1 MITPDVP
8 NVKSSADTL
17 TRMLTGMMSP
27 KVDMSQK
34 PVKKLL
40 FFAICGGVIG
50 AAAAACVGYC
60 AYQSY
65 MRRQGESRRG
75 ESLQNKP
82 VRPAELTEK
91 DKDLMELIGEL
102 AAVYD
107 NTDQYMK
114 H

>member
-1 MITPDVP
+1 MIIPDVP

-17 TRMLTGMMSP
+17 TRMMTGMLSF
-27 KVDMSQK
+27 KIDTSQSLA
-34 PVKKLL
+34 KKLL
-40 FFAICGGVIG
+40 FFAVCGGVVG

-65 MRRQGESRRG
+65 TRKQCGSKRVKGSEV
-75 ESLQNKP
+75 KP
-82 VRPAELTEK
+82 VRPKFTEK